1 MLNLE
6 DKSSNCHIFDGY
18 LHEDLISYNIVGST
32 IEWSNGSSSPI
43 TFKLDAVSSL
53 FNEQPY
59 GDIEDNVWYPVF
71 IDHDNYVPQAS
82 LSSHGILTN
91 QNGYLRSGKLGI
103 ESMVEFKPQFSN
115 WNTNA
120 KMHIDWLMNQ
130 ATFPFPLYYSLM
142 FWVRKPTQPTITG
155 LIEDL
160 PFNSVLE
167 DASGEK
173 YFKTN
178 NQILTRLSDKEL
190 VPVSDVSGLKLHYPF
205 LDATNGMSMWI
216 PDGDIMAFNNASQLN
231 AIHLNNNICARA
243 YTSTSLHR
251 FVREINHILTLK
263 EVKSINRSLKR
274 SRFIKMISACLS
286 TSPFVDQTCI
296 ESMYDNEVYR
306 IINEYIESDFTNMQ
320 QQLNVVRNAV
330 LEISKYLTLTKKL
343 SYKTNT
349 NTLTNNFIE
358 SKNTLFIKLMNK
370 YGGYLYC
377 DNNSISYKRNLPY
390 NASVDLTQHKIACV
404 NKNVEDT
411 ILFANESISCGELKV
426 STFLDNTQT
435 SIGFD
440 GTEKMEIPLYDI
452 EKKRVIKLETII
464 NIGRETNVGKKYMAN
479 DIDDRTSS
487 LVESFQD
494 DQAYLYRTQ
503 GPSNI
508 RESVMAFAYI
518 PLSVLY
524 VTTDGGLNPTN
535 EPMYDGNVAGYVFGT
550 SFDWKISEGNAS
562 FGASSRA
569 TTSTSA
575 SPDLYVYSPTRVRLR
590 CKITTPYGSSIR
602 YKTIYVVSGVQ
613 RASFDEVEKRLS
625 NPLLTGEEIEGT
637 TFLYS
642 NPGVPLHQDDL
653 RILGLW
659 LDSTDNTWKPPEQNV
674 GETFRDKI
682 DTRNVIAC
690 ISGLD
695 RVVLHHHGVF
705 WPIGTSFRVRKDD
718 GSFLSTAPGGENF
731 NIDESQK
738 LDQKFKFINKTAP
751 NFSASP
757 LSIQYI
763 TELTKY
769 KLYSITLKNIRNGHE
784 DCSQCLSVCN
794 PQIEG
799 YPATSFVDGF
809 RQTTTELQS
818 TDNSNAG
825 FRLVKYEGE
834 VASRLNRIVGTIEYD
849 SAKATTEFVA
859 LKSYGGYSN
868 NVLNKINVN
877 IPNHPLLPDNSKH
890 IHSNPS
896 YLPKL
901 VDEFPM
907 QEYIDSDAPVGID
920 DKKVCIPLPHSHGT
934 PITFNKG
941 VFNPAEGW
949 IPATGN
955 NDPNPKTAV
964 LKFRPS
970 VRKSH
975 SFTGPGLT
983 DLDCQYTSDLLN
995 LKPAYYKSSISIKI
1009 YPEIAPGPFRKPSSA
1024 TVDPKTPFKKV
1035 IHDQKELI
1043 EAMMIDQDVTYGF
1056 GHGYRILA
1064 GGKHKSSIMSSKHA
1078 ENDYI
1083 VSDEFYIKIDKPN
1096 MINYNFVR
1104 ISPGQNP
1111 STFLAPLYTASF
1123 EEWQE
1128 AENSENP
1135 MQDILTDTI
1144 TEGSINDLEIK
1155 INFLDYVH
1163 FKDLQLWC
1171 SLQPDAV
1178 TKKSLQPIDTQPPK
1192 SPIIGSARYLDQPSS
1207 ASSAYGTNL
1216 RISNTSRFL
1225 TEVSGI
1231 NNDLGSYVSNLLAT
1245 SEVNDSEYD
1254 MYSVML
1260 MNQEHLRNNS
1270 HYTDILFSDTASR
1283 SNVPFDHNLLR
1294 TDTIDIY
1301 QNIINENKSLQ
1312 PSMVANGYTDEEC
1325 VKFKHLLTGNRITL
1339 TNNQFGRF
1347 NNYSLFQRED
1357 EFGNYMENFVDS
1369 NTTIHLNIAVLD
1381 EPEIMYPYDT
1391 TIDGQYLSGFSRT
1404 EVSATSPYFAN
1415 SLCNWEAILHTSSDA
1430 KTFPPKTSSTF
1441 SATNNTDALA
1451 LIDYGYEPKY
1461 NGYNFIADLSQ
1472 HKFLLPTVNI
1482 NAPNPTTDDLTLC
1495 SDSKSEYSTSRTN
1508 ALSPAFPTA
1517 KILLAMANVV
1527 GPTAYAGNL
1536 VGALAGMNGVDTSM
1550 IIDYLNDTRKANNKA
1565 DDKTKQYGIDY
1576 SEYPMGSPEKILISA
1591 NNGGGFW
1598 YRLEASI
1605 FKYANTP
1612 ALKLNEYSFK
1622 LLEKDTFPMFSN
1634 LIAETVNSL
1643 DDFFDDNFIK
1653 SIKLDCSDL
1662 NSIGST
1668 QDINQAYSSVGV
1680 GEVNSIQLNENDII
1694 LVNINSDTMQ
1704 RISELGENVLDDCS
1718 IFEGWYIVKE
1728 SSWEMLYP
1736 KSSAKYEDLNPKPE
1750 PLKVN
1755 DSSQYIS
1762 ANKVI
1767 VELESIFNNFHQR
1780 LLDNKYIKIESEL
1793 AFYMFDT
1800 GDKIDTFVDGSENFE
1815 ENTIESKS
1823 LITKNGKF
1831 YTIFAL
1837 SQASNDMNRISPSK
1851 SNSNTKILL
1860 FKNQSTI
1867 DNKKN
1872 KPLSKWSLEKSNV
1885 EPDTIDRTFSTTGLG
1900 SYGNGSINRD
1910 KIELTEQL
1918 HHNKISP
1925 IYEQIDTRKFTKLES
1940 RNITLTSPSGETLN
1954 YTTQINGYS
1963 VSSNEIRDLFHNN
1976 IVNINQDQTIND
1988 LLQDK
1993 MLYGINAIDEDA
2005 AFMIMSIPS
2014 LKSQSRTA
2022 HSASEVGVDHGTI
2035 KISGDLDNNNGI
2047 SIDEDTMALLTNRLN
2062 ILEAANT
2069 DDTLPIGEKTE
2080 TPRIINTSNIAA
2092 LTEHYN
2098 ILDNDKGEC
2107 YTPDGGDDCYKKD
2120 TFEILQTLYQERANI
2135 LHFISVA
2142 NKTNGIMHQKL
2153 EVTVGDKGILSF
2165 NLKDISQDLYWINID
2180 GNQACTVDYNMSP
2193 KILTEIDYT
2202 CNSQA
2207 YGKLGIAQT
2216 FANNLCPDYLF
2227 QSTRQYNFT
2236 GNASLG
2242 IPNVEVGGGGSFA
2255 IYSFDEAYI
2264 DAKKEEAEAQYPDIT
2279 GWKTRQRLRYM
2290 LIPGD
2295 NKGQKISKFTIVTV
2309 KETYEVAL
2317 PLEETDPKNPSL
2329 NKDNSLDTN
2338 PFSAK
2343 RDDGDP
2349 ETSNDRIGYPDF
2361 YGRKSNRPTSVYNIF
2376 NLNDSDSIQVMFRKA
2391 VRQTR
2396 GHDMSGK
2403 VMKYT
2408 QNGSIYQPE
2417 TGVGG
2422 PQDLDIFSGNGTL
2435 FTDMDMWHCYKA
2447 VVKGGTG
2454 YIEEQEPTPFCKM
2467 MNEMEFRAFY
2477 GSTDNIQN
2485 KDIVLD
2491 SKFQH
2496 QLIPYEFFNK
2506 TDFKGVY

>member
-6 DKSSNCHIFDGY
+6 DKSNNCHIFDGY

-32 IEWSNGSSSPI
+32 IQWSNGSSSPI

-71 IDHDNYVPQAS
+71 IDHDNYIQQAT
-82 LSSHGILTN
+82 LSEHGILTN
-91 QNGYLRSGKLGI
+91 QNGNLRSGKLGI
-103 ESMVEFKPQFSN
+103 ESMAEFKPQFSN
-115 WNTNA
+115 WNTDA
-120 KMHIDWLMNQ
+120 KMGIDWLMNQ

-155 LIEDL
+155 LIEEL

-178 NQILTRLSDKEL
+178 NQILTKLSDKTT
-190 VPVSDVSGLKLHYPF
+190 VPASDVSGLKLHYPF
-205 LDATNGMSMWI
+205 LNAVNGMSMWI
-216 PDGDIMAFNNASQLN
+216 PDGDILAFNNANQVN
-231 AIHLNNNICARA
+231 TIHLANNICARA

-251 FVREINHILTLK
+251 FVREINHILTLR
-263 EVKSINRSLKR
+263 EVKSLNRPLKR

-296 ESMYDNEVYR
+296 ESMYDDEVYR
-306 IINEYIESDFTNMQ
+306 IINEYMEVGFTNMQ
-320 QQLNVVRNAV
+320 QQLNVIRNAV

-343 SYKTNT
+343 SYKTNS

-358 SKNTLFIKLMNK
+358 SENTLFIKLMNK
-370 YGGYLYC
+370 YGAYLYC
-377 DNNSISYKRNLPY
+377 DNHSISYKRNLPY
-390 NASVDLTQHKIACV
+390 NASIDLTQYKTACV
-404 NKNVEDT
+404 EKNTRDT
-411 ILFANESISCGELKV
+411 LLFANETISCGELKV

-435 SIGFD
+435 AIGFD

-452 EKKRVIKLETII
+452 EKKKVEKLEAII
-464 NIGRETNVGKKYMAN
+464 NIGRETNVSSKYMAN
-479 DIDDRTSS
+479 DIDDQTSS
-487 LVESFQD
+487 LVGSFQD
-494 DQAYLYRTQ
+494 DQAYVYRSQ
-503 GPSNI
+503 GPGNI
-508 RESVMAFAYI
+508 REDSLAFAYI

-524 VTTDGGLNPTN
+524 VTTDGGRGSTN
-535 EPMYDGNVAGYVFGT
+535 EPMVEGNVAAYIFST
-550 SFDWKISEGNAS
+550 SFDWKIIEGDAS
-562 FGASSRA
+562 FGAGSRS
-569 TTSTSA
+569 TTTTSA
-575 SPDLYVYSPTRVRLR
+575 SPDLYVYATTRVRLR
-590 CKITTPYGSSIR
+590 CKITTPYGSSVR

-613 RASFDEVEKRLS
+613 RPVFDDSSEGRGLI
-625 NPLLTGEEIEGT
+625 NPLLSDEEMPT
-637 TFLYS
+637 TFLYTDTS
-642 NPGVPLHQDDL
+642 RPLS
-653 RILGLW
+653 RNSVEILGLW
-659 LDSTDNTWKPPEQNV
+659 LDKDNIWKPPEQNLQ
-674 GETFRDKI
+674 ETFRDNI
-682 DTRNVIAC
+682 DTRNVVAC
-690 ISGLD
+690 ISGLN
-695 RVVLHHHGVF
+695 RIALHHHGVF

-731 NIDESQK
+731 NIDESEK
-738 LDQKFKFINKTAP
+738 LNQKFKFINKT
-751 NFSASP
+751 SP
-757 LSIQYI
+757 DLTQARLSIQYR

-784 DCSQCLSVCN
+784 DCNQCLSVCN

-818 TDNSNAG
+818 TDNSQAG

-834 VASRLNRIVGTIEYD
+834 VTSRLNRIVGTIEYN
-849 SAKATTEFVA
+849 SAKATTEFVSV
-859 LKSYGGYSN
+859 KSYGGYSN
-868 NVLNKINVN
+868 NVLNKINVSM
-877 IPNHPLLPDNSKH
+877 PNHPLLPDNGKY

-896 YLPKL
+896 YLPQL
-901 VDEFPM
+901 IDEFPM
-907 QEYIDSDAPVGID
+907 QEYIDSDTPVGLD
-920 DKKVCIPLPHSHGT
+920 DKKVCIPLPHSHGA
-934 PITFNKG
+934 PITFEKG
-941 VFNPAEGW
+941 VFDPSEGW
-949 IPATGN
+949 IPSTGN
-955 NDPNPKTAV
+955 SDTNPKTSV

-970 VRKSH
+970 ARKSH

-983 DLDCQYTSDLLN
+983 DLDCDYTSDLLT
-995 LKPAYYKSSISIKI
+995 LRPSYYQSSITIEI
-1009 YPEIAPGPFRKPSSA
+1009 LPEIQPIPFTRPGIPDER
-1024 TVDPKTPFKKV
+1024 TPYKKQ
-1035 IHDQKELI
+1035 IHDNEQLI
-1043 EAMMIDQDVTYGF
+1043 RGKMIDQDVTYGF

-1064 GGKHKSSIMSSKHA
+1064 GGKHKRSIMSSKDR

-1083 VSDEFYIKIDKPN
+1083 VSDEYYVNANEPN
-1096 MINYNFVR
+1096 MFRYNFVQLT
-1104 ISPGQNP
+1104 PGQDP
-1111 STFLAPLYTASF
+1111 STFKAPLYTATF
-1123 EEWQE
+1123 DEWKE
-1128 AENSENP
+1128 AQDDGNP
-1135 MQDILTDTI
+1135 IEDILTDVI
-1144 TEGSINDLEIK
+1144 TKAKIEDLEVK

-1171 SLQPDAV
+1171 SVQPDAF
-1178 TKKSLQPIDTQPPK
+1178 TRDGFQPADAQQPPK
-1192 SPIIGSARYLDQPSS
+1192 SPIIGSSRYVDQPSS
-1207 ASSAYGTNL
+1207 ASSAYGTDL
-1216 RISNTSRFL
+1216 KMPPTARFL

-1231 NNDLGSYVSNLLAT
+1231 NNDLGTYINNLLAT
-1245 SEVNDSEYD
+1245 SEVNDTEFSI
-1254 MYSVML
+1254 YSVML

-1294 TDTIDIY
+1294 TNTIDIY
-1301 QNIINENKSLQ
+1301 QNIVNEDKSLQ
-1312 PSMVANGYTDEEC
+1312 PSMIANGYTDEEC
-1325 VKFKHLLTGNRITL
+1325 VKFKHLLTGNRVTL
-1339 TNNQFGRF
+1339 TNNQLGKF
-1347 NNYSLFQRED
+1347 NNYKLFQRKD
-1357 EFGNYMENFVDS
+1357 LKGKTAENFVDS
-1369 NTTIHLNIAVLD
+1369 NTVISLNIAVLD
-1381 EPEIMYPYDT
+1381 EPELMYPYDT

-1415 SLCNWEAILHTSSDA
+1415 SLCNWEAILHTSSAA
-1430 KTFPPKTSSTF
+1430 KTFTAKTSSSF
-1441 SATNNTDALA
+1441 SATNNTDTLA

-1461 NGYNFIADLSQ
+1461 NGYNFIADLSDY
-1472 HKFLLPTVNI
+1472 KFLLPTVNI
-1482 NAPNPTTDDLTLC
+1482 NAPNTTTDDLTLC
-1495 SDSKSEYSTSRTN
+1495 SDSKTEFSTSRTS
-1508 ALSPAFPTA
+1508 ALQPQFPSA
-1517 KILLAMANVV
+1517 KILLAMANIV

-1550 IIDYLNDTRKANNKA
+1550 IIDYLNDVRKADNKA
-1565 DDKTKQYGIDY
+1565 EDKTKQYGIDY

-1591 NNGGGFW
+1591 NKGGGFW

-1653 SIKLDCSDL
+1653 NIKLDCSDL
-1662 NSIGST
+1662 NSIGAT

-1704 RISELGENVLDDCS
+1704 KISELGENVIDDCS

-1755 DSSQYIS
+1755 DSFQYIS

-1780 LLDNKYIKIESEL
+1780 LLDNKYIKIQSEL

-1872 KPLSKWSLEKSNV
+1872 KPLSKWSLEKSNA

-2014 LKSQSRTA
+2014 LKSQSRTG

-2069 DDTLPIGEKTE
+2069 DDTLQIGEKTE

-2135 LHFISVA
+2135 LHFLSVR
-2142 NKTNGIMHQKL
+2142 NNTNGIMHQKL

-2180 GNQACTVDYNMSP
+2180 ADQACTVDYNMSP

-2207 YGKLGIAQT
+2207 YGSLGIAQT

-2242 IPNVEVGGGGSFA
+2242 IPNVEVGGGGAFA
-2255 IYSFDEAYI
+2255 IYSFDEDYVNM
-2264 DAKKEEAEAQYPDIT
+2264 KKEEAEAQYPDIT

-2295 NKGQKISKFTIVTV
+2295 DKGQKISKFTIVTV

-2317 PLEETDPKNPSL
+2317 PLEETDPTNESL
-2329 NKDNSLDTN
+2329 NKDNSLDVVTFQ
-2338 PFSAK
+2338 PDK
-2343 RDDGDP
+2343 DDRTGEP
-2349 ETSNDRIGYPDF
+2349 VLLQPGLPDF
-2361 YGRKSNRPTSVYNIF
+2361 SGRRAGRPANVYNIF
-2376 NLNDSDSIQVMFRKA
+2376 NLNDSNSIQVAFRKA

-2403 VMKYT
+2403 VMRYT
-2408 QNGSIYQPE
+2408 ENGSIYQPE

-2422 PQDLDIFSGNGTL
+2422 PQELDIFSGNGTL
-2435 FTDMDMWHCYKA
+2435 FTDMDLWHCYKA

-2454 YIEEQEPTPFCKM
+2454 YLEEQETTPFCKM

-2491 SKFQH
+2491 SKYQH

-2506 TDFKGVY
+2506 ADFKGVY